1 MGTPGKHTT
10 VDCHALHQ
18 GIFPTQGSNPSLL
31 SLLHWQTGSLPPAP
45 SGKHWCQN
53 LTPLIISS
61 SFTPLL
67 HLASW
72 IPCSLVFPSVSLII
86 LSLLPLLVIPHC
98 LNLLILEGR
107 QAQSLNLCS
116 FLSME
121 SHTQSWL

>member
-1 MGTPGKHTT
+1 MGSPGKHTT
-10 VDCHALHQ
+10 VDCHALLQ

-31 SLLHWQTGSLPPAP
+31 SLLHWQTGFLPQAP

-61 SFTPLL
+61 SFKPLL

-72 IPCSLVFPSVSLII
+72 IPCSLVFPSISLII
-86 LSLLPLLVIPHC
+86 LSLLPLLLIPHC
-98 LNLLILEGR
+98 LNLLMLEGP
-107 QAQSLNLCS
+107 QAPSLNLCS
-116 FLSME
+116 FLSVE